1 MQRRRVAVLLALVIL
16 AVACTEDG
24 RSASS
29 TPATST
35 SGGLPSPHITFEH
48 RRALIDMGAESIL
61 IDVEVAATP
70 DQRAAGLMLRE
81 SLPGDEG
88 MVLLW
93 FAETSGPFYMED
105 TLIPL
110 SVALFDEHG
119 RILEILD
126 VDPCK
131 RDPCRAYDPGTPYW
145 GALQVNQGAFERWG
159 VTPGDIITIPS

>member
-1 MQRRRVAVLLALVIL
+1 MQRRSTAVLLALASL
-16 AVACTEDG
+16 AAGCSQE
-24 RSASS
+24 RPSASS
-29 TPATST
+29 TPAVSA
-35 SGGLPSPHITFEH
+35 SGLPAPKITFEH

-70 DQRAAGLMLRE
+70 EQRSVGLMRRAR
-81 SLPGDEG
+81 LPEDTG

-93 FAETSGPFYMED
+93 FAETSTSFHMKD

-126 VDPCK
+126 MEPCQ
-131 RDPCRAYDPGTPYW
+131 RDPCRAYDPGASYW

-159 VTPGDIITIPS
+159 VEPGDVITIPS